1 MNEQH
6 GVSRRAFLGTAA
18 ATAAPLS
25 AAQAGGKVIN
35 AHDHLTHHGAKDWY
49 ESDRRVIEAAD
60 KLGVDEICC
69 SILPPE
75 RPTTLEGFRQCNQ
88 WLVEAM
94 RRFPKRILGYVFVN
108 PGYQKE
114 ALEEVRRYVDDHGFI
129 GVKLYNDYRIDE
141 PVLAP
146 LLELAARMRVPILQH
161 AGHPSYLPSA
171 QPRISD
177 GGHIAEAARKFPE
190 TMLIC
195 AHICGGGDWEW
206 TAKALRNS
214 PSTVY
219 LDTSGSVIDEGTVEL
234 AVRMMGADRIL
245 FACDMSWTAGIGHIR
260 GAELSGEDRRK
271 ILGANMQRI
280 LSRRSRA

>member
-1 MNEQH
+1 MSEH
-6 GVSRRAFLGTAA
+6 LRVSRRAFLGTAA
-18 ATAAPLS
+18 AATAPLG
-25 AAQAGGKVIN
+25 AAAASVKVIN
-35 AHDHLTHHGAKDWY
+35 AHDHLNHHGVANWS

-60 KLGVDEICC
+60 KLGVEQICC

-88 WLVEAM
+88 WLLEAM
-94 RRFPKRILGYVFVN
+94 RRFPGRILGYVFVN

-141 PVLAP
+141 PVLAT

-161 AGHPSYLPSA
+161 AGHPSYLPSP

-177 GGHIAEAARKFPE
+177 GGHLAEAARKFPE

-206 TAKALRNS
+206 TAKALRNA
-214 PSTVY
+214 PSVY
-219 LDTSGSVIDEGTVEL
+219 LDTSGSVIDEGTVEY
-234 AVRMMGADRIL
+234 AVRMLGADRIL
-245 FACDMSWTAGIGHIR
+245 FACDMSWTAGVGHIR
-260 GAELSGEDRRK
+260 GAELSQEDRSK
-271 ILGANMQRI
+271 ILGGNMQRI

>member
-1 MNEQH
+1 MGEKH

-25 AAQAGGKVIN
+25 AAPVGVKVIN
-35 AHDHLTHHGAKDWY
+35 AHDHLNHHGVKDWS

-60 KLGVDEICC
+60 KLGVEQICC

-75 RPTTLEGFRQCNQ
+75 RPTTLEGFRQCNE
-88 WLVEAM
+88 WLVEAT
-94 RRFPKRILGYVFVN
+94 RRFPGRILGYVFVN

-114 ALEEVRRYVDDHGFI
+114 ALDEVRRYVEDHGFI

-146 LLELAARMRVPILQH
+146 LLELAARMKIPILQH
-161 AGHPSYLPSA
+161 AGHASYLPAA

-177 GGHIAEAARKFPE
+177 GGHIAEVARRFPE

-206 TAKALRNS
+206 TAKALRNA
-214 PSTVY
+214 PTVY
-219 LDTSGSVIDEGTVEL
+219 LDTSGSVIDEGTVEF
-234 AVRMMGADRIL
+234 AVRMLGADRVL

-260 GAELSGEDRRK
+260 GAELSDVDRRK
-271 ILGANMQRI
+271 ILGGNMERI
-280 LSRRSRA
+280 LSRRPRA